1 MPRADQANLRNA
13 PGLWYVDTR
22 RVRCDAARRWAP
34 GLIEMDDAG
43 RSFVAR
49 QPAGEE
55 QKAALWRVAGLA
67 LGPALN
73 PL

>member
-1 MPRADQANLRNA
+1 MPRADQANVRNA

-22 RVRCDAARRWAP
+22 CVRCDAARHWAP

-49 QPAGEE
+49 QPVGEE
-55 QKAALWRVAGLA
+55 QEAALPGLA
-67 LGPALN
+67 P
-73 PL
+73 PSR